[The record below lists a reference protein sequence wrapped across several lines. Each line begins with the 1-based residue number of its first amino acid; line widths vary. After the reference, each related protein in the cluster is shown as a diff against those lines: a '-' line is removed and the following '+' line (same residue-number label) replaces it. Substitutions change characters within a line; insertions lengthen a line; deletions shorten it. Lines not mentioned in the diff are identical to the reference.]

1 MSKAVRT
8 PTTAPAAPAP
18 AIPPPGPDGAWLR
31 MLAPSFETDE
41 LWASRDP
48 VSRIMFAVTGAA
60 DQIGGLAE
68 ICWSLNFSDMRQ
80 GGQWTGERGL
90 RHPYGFI
97 AKTLS
102 DVARGLREAH
112 KIYSAEANRL
122 DEEPSRASRR
132 AGK

>member
-1 MSKAVRT
+1 
-8 PTTAPAAPAP
+8 
-18 AIPPPGPDGAWLR
+18 
-31 MLAPSFETDE
+31 
-41 LWASRDP
+41 
-48 VSRIMFAVTGAA
+48 
-60 DQIGGLAE
+60 
-68 ICWSLNFSDMRQ
+68 MRQ
-80 GGQWTGERGL
+80 GGQWTGERGV

-112 KIYSAEANRL
+112 KIYTAEANRL